1 MHSAPGKN
9 MLFQEMITS
18 GNLLLNMTVI
28 TGSFSLRGV
37 GIATAVVAAVGLFI
51 GLFLGFA
58 AKTFEVKTDERELLV
73 RELLPGANCGGCGYP
88 GCDGMA
94 SAIAKG
100 EAPAN
105 GCPVANKEAHQ
116 KIAEVMGTVVE
127 DTEKMVAF
135 VKCAGTCDKTEVKY
149 EYYGVS
155 DCKKAAVVP
164 GKGNKKCNY
173 GCMGFGSCVKV
184 CAFDAIH
191 IVDGIAVVDKE
202 KCSGCS
208 SCTAQCPNNLIEMV
222 PYSARHLVTCS
233 SPEKGKDV
241 KAACAAGCIGC
252 KLCVKACEY
261 DAVTVEN
268 NLAYIDY
275 SKCTNCGKCAAA
287 CPVKVIHVQQDIQE
301 CVS

>member
-1 MHSAPGKN
+1 
-9 MLFQEMITS
+9 MLFQEILTAGSFLPDMA
-18 GNLLLNMTVI
+18 GAVA
-28 TGSFSLRGV
+28 SFSLQGV
-37 GIATAVVAAVGLFI
+37 GIATAVVGSVGLFI

-58 AKTFEVKTDERELLV
+58 AKTFAVKTDEREILV

-88 GCDGMA
+88 GCDGCA

-105 GCPVANKEAHQ
+105 ACPVANKESHK

-127 DTEKMVAF
+127 EAEKMVAF
-135 VKCAGTCDKTEVKY
+135 VKCSGTCDKTQVKY
-149 EYYGVS
+149 EYYGVQ
-155 DCKKAAVVP
+155 DCKKAALVP
-164 GKGNKKCNY
+164 GKGNKKCSY

-191 IVDGIAVVDKE
+191 IINGVAVVDKE

-222 PYSARHLVTCS
+222 PEKARHLVACS

-241 KAACAAGCIGC
+241 KAACSAGCIGC
-252 KLCVKACEY
+252 KLCTKQCEY
-261 DAVTVEN
+261 GAITVEN

-275 SKCTNCGKCAAA
+275 SKCTNCGKCAAV
-287 CPVKVIHVQQDIQE
+287 CPVKVIQVQQA
-301 CVS
+301 